1 MTEFRKG
8 ADRLCLKLVNPSV
21 DADWGSWSAP
31 ITECGARPFTTGIKQ
46 HGHLLPILHMVNMLT
61 VQFILIDKE
70 FGMGEFDDWNKKIIE
85 EFRSNGGKVGGPF
98 EGGTL
103 LLLHTIG
110 AKSGKERINPLA
122 YFPDGD
128 RFTIIASKAGA
139 PTNPDWYHNLVAHP
153 DVTIEIG
160 TETIPVKAT
169 VVEGEERDQLYA
181 RMVERMPGFAEY
193 QQKTTRKIPVVAL
206 ERR

>member
-1 MTEFRKG
+1 
-8 ADRLCLKLVNPSV
+8 
-21 DADWGSWSAP
+21 
-31 ITECGARPFTTGIKQ
+31 
-46 HGHLLPILHMVNMLT
+46 MLT

-70 FGMGEFDDWNKKIIE
+70 FGMSEVNDWNKQIIE

-103 LLLHTIG
+103 LLLHHIG
-110 AKSGKERINPLA
+110 AKSGKERVNPLA

-128 RFTIIASKAGA
+128 RYIIIASKAGA

-153 DVTIEIG
+153 DITIEVG

-169 VVEGEERDQLYA
+169 IVEGEERDQLFA
-181 RMVERMPGFAEY
+181 HVTKSMPGFAEY
-193 QQKTTRKIPVVAL
+193 QQKTTRKIPVIVL